1 MGDTVDGDEQAA
13 RKMMLSN
20 RLSIDLILFFSIQHY
35 LSLLV
40 NIYLPCL
47 HFLSVI
53 VNVLPLP
60 GVLTTSS
67 LP

>member
-1 MGDTVDGDEQAA
+1 MGDLLEGDEQAVK
-13 RKMMLSN
+13 RMIVNN
-20 RLSIDLILFFSIQHY
+20 RLRIDLILFFSIQNY

-40 NIYLPCL
+40 NIYLLCL
-47 HFLSVI
+47 HFLSVN

-60 GVLTTSS
+60 GVLTTSR